1 MSVLLEFS
9 LFPIDT
15 GESKSEYVARSI
27 EIIQQSGIPYK
38 MGPMGTTL
46 EGEWDE
52 VMAVVKQCFDEMS
65 KKSNRIY
72 TGIKIDYRAGK
83 TGRLTSKVQSA
94 EKKLGRAIDT

>member
-9 LFPIDT
+9 MFPTDA
-15 GESKSEYVARSI
+15 GESKSEFVARSI
-27 EIIQQSGIPYK
+27 EIIQQSGVPYK

-65 KKSNRIY
+65 KKSNRVF

-83 TGRLTSKVQSA
+83 TGRLVSKVESV
-94 EKKLGRAIDT
+94 EKKLGRSIP